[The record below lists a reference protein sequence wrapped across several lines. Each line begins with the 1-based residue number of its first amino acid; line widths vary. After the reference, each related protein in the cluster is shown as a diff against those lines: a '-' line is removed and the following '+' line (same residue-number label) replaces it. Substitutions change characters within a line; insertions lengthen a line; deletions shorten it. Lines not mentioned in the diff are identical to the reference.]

1 METLNTP
8 DEIALWISTAAGHMS
23 TARGAYPP
31 TAANMADAMVLELRK
46 RIPAAGLS
54 GEPDVK
60 MDPPGLDARLQA
72 AQNAGKRVRV
82 TFANDDVSEGTV
94 KRLADDYW
102 TLDTDEHFGTD
113 AGFHDAERAVK
124 IEFLSTPADLNEQL
138 RLAAERGQCVR
149 VTLAGDCGYAEGHVT
164 WRPDFSTDTMP
175 AKVGT
180 HWCGANEPEDSYR
193 VISVEILDA

>member
-54 GEPDVK
+54 GEP
-60 MDPPGLDARLQA
+60 
-72 AQNAGKRVRV
+72 
-82 TFANDDVSEGTV
+82 
-94 KRLADDYW
+94 
-102 TLDTDEHFGTD
+102 
-113 AGFHDAERAVK
+113 
-124 IEFLSTPADLNEQL
+124 
-138 RLAAERGQCVR
+138 
-149 VTLAGDCGYAEGHVT
+149 EGHVT

>member
-1 METLNTP
+1 LGCLRGSVGAATLAASMETLNTP
-8 DEIALWISTAAGHMS
+8 NEIALWISASSAYTGTRTYPNADSAAQF
-23 TARGAYPP
+23 
-31 TAANMADAMVLELRK
+31 ADSMVLELRK
-46 RIPAAGLS
+46 R
-54 GEPDVK
+54 
-60 MDPPGLDARLQA
+60 
-72 AQNAGKRVRV
+72 
-82 TFANDDVSEGTV
+82 
-94 KRLADDYW
+94 
-102 TLDTDEHFGTD
+102 
-113 AGFHDAERAVK
+113 K

-164 WRPDFSTDTMP
+164 WRPDFSTDTIP